1 MRLTPSA
8 VAEAM
13 KDLLLKER
21 RDTVTFLS
29 KKMVENFNIPRAVA
43 KLAVIQLTGIKNE
56 DIKVHLS
63 PAKMKEVED
72 IWSIMVNGAFQA
84 LEKKYGK

>member
-1 MRLTPSA
+1 VPA

-29 KKMVENFNIPRAVA
+29 KKMVENFNIPRTVA
-43 KLAVIQLTGIKNE
+43 KLAVIQLTGIRNE
-56 DIKVHLS
+56 DIKGHLS
-63 PAKMKEVED
+63 PAKMQEVED
-72 IWSIMVNGAFQA
+72 IWSIMVSGAFQA